1 MPEQTNR
8 EADARPPNNMGGV
21 GNASTGKENEKRTN
35 KKVKNSNQRK
45 GSKKPNRKSSKNS
58 LELRRKT
65 KIREVVEVIKQ
76 FFPTSVN
83 GKSTKNIIDEH
94 LKEEQNSDDSS
105 ETKAKVA
112 LKANKKKKIKI
123 LTDNITRI
131 IQKNPDLT
139 LYLNLSMVP
148 SDEDFPFDLQ
158 FLQICLC
165 VPFKSSNKEP
175 KPSIVVL
182 NSDIPKGYAVNIE
195 RGFAEIVRKALEDNG
210 DSTIEL
216 VGGKSLLC
224 QLKTLDKYLEEFLKQ
239 EKRETIKFV
248 KTLQNSKQSLPS
260 PPKIEEKRKPA
271 KEGKKQEKEP
281 AKIASSTHENL
292 EVVERRNTLI
302 EPQVH
307 KVDKFVRS
315 QLKKEVLKFK
325 VSIPVQKNS
334 RVALDQIPTI
344 WKKSGFLEILVQV
357 SPDYPNSNI
366 IIDIPHKFSQLQLQR
381 QQSSE
386 DLRQIKSI
394 ERNVLNNFNNYKFA
408 NNNFLFVLNWLLN
421 YLHVFCNDKKEFD
434 KLSSYLF

>member
-1 MPEQTNR
+1 MPEKTNR
-8 EADARPPNNMGGV
+8 EADERPPKNIGGS
-21 GNASTGKENEKRTN
+21 GNPSTGKESEKRTN

-58 LELRRKT
+58 SESRRKT

-76 FFPTSVN
+76 FLPTSVN
-83 GKSTKNIIDEH
+83 GKSTKNIVDEH
-94 LKEEQNSDDSS
+94 LKEEQKPDDAS
-105 ETKAKVA
+105 ESKAKVA
-112 LKANKKKKIKI
+112 PRANKKKKIKI
-123 LTDNITRI
+123 LTDHITRI
-131 IQKNPDLT
+131 VQTNPDQT

-165 VPFKSSNKEP
+165 VPFKSSNREP
-175 KPSIVVL
+175 KPSIIVL

-195 RGFAEIVRKALEDNG
+195 RGFAEIVRKALEESE

-248 KTLQNSKQSLPS
+248 KTLKSGKQNSPS
-260 PPKIEEKRKPA
+260 PPKTEEKRKPV
-271 KEGKKQEKEP
+271 KEGKTQEKKPE
-281 AKIASSTHENL
+281 KIPSITHENS

-307 KVDKFVRS
+307 KIDKFIRS
-315 QLKKEVLKFK
+315 QSKKEVLKFK
-325 VSIPVQKNS
+325 VFIPVQKYS
-334 RVALDQIPTI
+334 SMALDQIPTI
-344 WKKSGFLEILVQV
+344 WKKCGFLEILVQV

-366 IIDIPHKFSQLQLQR
+366 VIDIPHKFSQLQLQR

-386 DLRQIKSI
+386 DLGQIKSI

-408 NNNFLFVLNWLLN
+408 NNNFLFVLNWLSN
-421 YLHVFCNDKKEFD
+421 YLHVFCSDKKEFD